1 MKHVTFHLPSFL
13 RRVRIHGGEFDSSA
27 RAMNRVNG
35 KGSLMSYERA
45 VLVQAESR
53 IVRGSTFERKQMST
67 SIKRIA
73 LVAVAALGLGVMSVA
88 PSTATTNADT
98 LTLSAATAAQLTG
111 ETATA
116 TSAVATLSYLADSA
130 ADSMTV
136 TVSLVS
142 APATSVA
149 LPRLLLMET
158 ATAVVRETVTAVAT
172 QLGSTSGIAANSPVF
187 VIPAGTPPVNAIA
200 KFRVYLNAPT
210 VAGTYVVRVT
220 PAVSGVGTLNATAQN
235 LTITVTAAPADNK
248 VAATATS
255 IISAGETNSATA
267 DVTVTSTRTQAT
279 TASATTAAAT
289 IKVGLLNS
297 SGLAAN
303 ESFTATIAGPGILGA
318 YTAGSGDATLDEGS
332 PSARVLM
339 VKNGDVVQV
348 YPDGASGVATITIS
362 SLLGVVLATE
372 TVTFFGAATTITATV
387 KKPVL
392 GGTTDTTGVLEV
404 TVKDSAGVSVS
415 DLANKIGVVSSD
427 ITKIATN
434 YTPTS
439 TYSATTGTYLVNVR
453 PVAPGSANLTV
464 TTKASATATTG
475 IDAAAAVAVRVGG
488 GKDKLDGLTV
498 ATDKTSYAPGELV
511 TLTVTPLDAA
521 GLILGDETHTVFTST
536 GILSS
541 HSVTSPEGTSFSLG
555 QASAQ
560 DGGLAGTGTKLGVAT
575 YKFYA
580 PNIEGDMT
588 LSWTRST
595 EFVTAANDSLTG
607 KITIAVS
614 SPGTAAATDAAN
626 EATDAANAAT
636 DAALAAAEAADA
648 ATSAAQEASDAVA
661 ALSESVT
668 KLIAG
673 LQAQIKSLAA
683 VVAKIAKKV
692 KA

>member
-27 RAMNRVNG
+27 RAMNREEQVR
-35 KGSLMSYERA
+35 L
-45 VLVQAESR
+45 LQADLR
-53 IVRGSTFERKQMST
+53 IVRGSTIERKQMST
-67 SIKRIA
+67 TIKRIA

-116 TSAVATLSYLADSA
+116 TSATVTLSYLADTL

-136 TVSLVS
+136 TASLVS
-142 APATSVA
+142 GPATSVA
-149 LPRLLLMET
+149 LPRLLLVET
-158 ATAVVRETVTAVAT
+158 SSAQAKSPDFNSANIAI
-172 QLGSTSGIAANSPVF
+172 GSTTGVAANTRIFVVPTGTAPV
-187 VIPAGTPPVNAIA
+187 IASA
-200 KFRVYLNAPT
+200 KFQVFLDQPT

-235 LTITVTAAPADNK
+235 LTITVTAAPADDK

-255 IISAGETNSATA
+255 IINAGETASATA
-267 DVTVTSTRTQAT
+267 DVTVTSTRTMAAVAADT
-279 TASATTAAAT
+279 VAAAT
-289 IKVGLLNS
+289 IKTTLLNKA
-297 SGLAAN
+297 GLAAT
-303 ESFTATIAGPGILGA
+303 ESFTATIAGPGILGSA
-318 YTAGSGDATLDEGS
+318 ANSGTTITG
-332 PSARVLM
+332 PNPTARVLL

-348 YPDGASGVATITIS
+348 FPDGASGVATITIAS
-362 SLLGVVLATE
+362 MAGVVLATE
-372 TVTFFGAATTITATV
+372 TVTFFGAAATITAV
-387 KKPVL
+387 AKKPVL

-404 TVKDSAGVSVS
+404 TVKDSAGVNVS
-415 DLANKIGVVSSD
+415 NLAGAIGVVSSD

-434 YTPTS
+434 YAPTS

-453 PVAPGSANLTV
+453 PVAAGTANLTV

-475 IDAAAAVAVRVGG
+475 IDAAAAVSVRVGG
-488 GKDKLDGLTV
+488 GQAALDGVLV
-498 ATDKTSYAPGELV
+498 ATDKLTYAPGELV
-511 TLTVTPLDAA
+511 TLTVTPTDVA
-521 GLILGDETHTVFTST
+521 GLVLGDDTYTVFTSA
-536 GILSS
+536 GIVSS
-541 HSVTSPEGTSFSLG
+541 HTVTSPTAGFSLA
-555 QASAQ
+555 QAGAQ
-560 DGGLAGTGTKLGVAT
+560 DGGVAGTGTVTGVAT

-595 EFVTAANDSLTG
+595 SFATAANDSLTG
-607 KITIAVS
+607 KITLAIS

-648 ATSAAQEASDAVA
+648 ATTAAQEASDAVA
-661 ALSESVT
+661 ALSASVT

-673 LQAQIKSLAA
+673 LQSQIKSLAA

-692 KA
+692 RA